1 MYHTPCVSRETVYNN
16 GYGNEPL
23 LQLNLLL
30 CYCID
35 PLILAI
41 LFRDKPSVISI
52 MSRGVLL
59 QLWDCEYSYAIS
71 CLLDVKQ
78 ISINVPVYQSELD
91 IGFHDI

>member
-1 MYHTPCVSRETVYNN
+1 MQTAVYIDGSVFRDFWTYSLVVYRNTPCVSRETVYNT

-59 QLWDCEYSYAIS
+59 KPSDCEFIRHFM
-71 CLLDVKQ
+71 
-78 ISINVPVYQSELD
+78 PT
-91 IGFHDI
+91 

>member
-1 MYHTPCVSRETVYNN
+1 MFTLTEAFSVIFGRIPWSYIVNSMYHTPCVSRETVYNT

-59 QLWDCEYSYAIS
+59 QLWDCEFV
-71 CLLDVKQ
+71 CHFM
-78 ISINVPVYQSELD
+78 PT
-91 IGFHDI
+91 